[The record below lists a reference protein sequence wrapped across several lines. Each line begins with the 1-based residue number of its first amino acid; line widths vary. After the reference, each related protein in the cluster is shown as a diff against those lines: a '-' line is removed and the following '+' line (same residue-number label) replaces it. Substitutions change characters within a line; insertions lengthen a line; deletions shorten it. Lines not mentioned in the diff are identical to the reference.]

1 MKKMRPIRIGG
12 ADMNNPMG
20 FNERTAINDYLNMAN
35 KFPPFSREEEIEAV
49 KAAKGN
55 PQFFENFVNHNLLL
69 VVAIAKRH
77 MHLGLP
83 LEDLV
88 QFGNLGLMKSARLY
102 VEHEEY
108 YMKNRFNTFAVWY
121 IRKAITDAVEEYGT
135 TVRYTH
141 DNNVTYGK
149 ILKAVETFERRNG
162 RKPTAAEL
170 AELTGE
176 SEKKIATVVGL
187 RMKGISTETVLEEN
201 DNSSVTFGDTL
212 AGSFNADDIVEESEK
227 KSTVNRAL
235 GLLGQRERVVVKMAF
250 GIGYD
255 YEHDAET
262 ISGKLGISVDKVYK
276 IISKSMKTMREAAAS
291 LE

>member
-1 MKKMRPIRIGG
+1 MKKMKPIRIGG
-12 ADMNNPMG
+12 TDMNNPMG

-55 PQFFENFVNHNLLL
+55 PELFENFVNHNLLL

-77 MHLGLP
+77 MHLGLS
-83 LEDLV
+83 LRDLV

-102 VEHEEY
+102 VEHKDY

-149 ILKAVETFERRNG
+149 ILKATDSFERHNG
-162 RKPTAAEL
+162 RKPSVAEL
-170 AELTGE
+170 AELIGE
-176 SEKKIATVVGL
+176 SEKKIADVVRL
-187 RMKGISTETVLEEN
+187 RMKGISTETVVEEN
-201 DNSSVTFGDTL
+201 DNNNVTFGDTL
-212 AGSFNADDIVEESEK
+212 AGSFNADDIVAESEK
-227 KSTVNRAL
+227 KSTVERAL
-235 GLLGQRERVVVKMAF
+235 NLLGQRERVVMMMTF

-255 YEHDAET
+255 YEHAAET
-262 ISGKLGISVDKVYK
+262 IAWKLGIGVDEVYK
-276 IISKSMKTMREAAAS
+276 IIKKSMKTMREAAAS
-291 LE
+291 LK